1 MPSSARV
8 ERGIAQ
14 VEAYAA
20 DQSHGYE
27 FGSHS
32 NYDLGTD
39 CSGLARMYAAAVE
52 GIGLEGYPDF
62 STRTMRG
69 VLVGRGWQAFPY
81 ARAALGRGDLVL
93 REIAGVGHVV
103 VYVGGGRIVGAEG
116 NWDKRHGDSSGREVC
131 EKALYDFGW
140 NWIIRPP
147 MTMRVKRESIGA
159 AQETRTDETK
169 NEVVNVDDWGIVAV
183 GGTGYLYAGGAMHPL
198 ASADEQAF
206 VEWVY
211 AQARA
216 QRDAGAMPHV
226 ALKDD
231 GGSAPYQTGPW
242 GERLR
247 EILAR

>member
-1 MPSSARV
+1 MADARI

-20 DQSHGYE
+20 DDRHGYE

-52 GIGLEGYPDF
+52 GIGLERYPDF

-69 VLVGRGWQAFPY
+69 VLAGRGWEFLPY
-81 ARAALGRGDLVL
+81 LGTRLERGDLILKEVS
-93 REIAGVGHVV
+93 GVGHVV

-116 NWDKRHGDSSGREVC
+116 NWDKRSGDSSGREIC
-131 EKALYDFGW
+131 EKPLYNFGW
-140 NWIIRPP
+140 NWVLRPP
-147 MTMRVKRESIGA
+147 A
-159 AQETRTDETK
+159 ANAGGQENETAQDARRK
-169 NEVVNVDDWGIVAV
+169 DVIYVDDWAIVAV
-183 GGTGYLYAGGAMHPL
+183 SGTGYLYAGGAMHPL
-198 ASADEQAF
+198 ASGDEQAF

-211 AQARA
+211 AQALA
-216 QRDAGAMPHV
+216 QRETGAMPHI
-226 ALKDD
+226 ALKND
-231 GGSAPYQTGPW
+231 GGTAPYQTGPW
-242 GERLR
+242 GDRLR

>member
-1 MPSSARV
+1 MADARI

-14 VEAYAA
+14 VDAYAA
-20 DQSHGYE
+20 DNRHGYE
-27 FGSHS
+27 FGSHHS
-32 NYDLGTD
+32 YDVGTD
-39 CSGLARMYAAAVE
+39 CSGLARMYAAAVD
-52 GIGLEGYPDF
+52 GIGLDGYPDF

-69 VLVGRGWQAFPY
+69 VLVGRGWQALPY
-81 ARAALGRGDLVL
+81 SRAALMRGDLIL
-93 REIAGVGHVV
+93 KEIAGVGHVV

-116 NWDKRHGDSSGREVC
+116 NWDKRHGDSSGREVF

-140 NWIIRPP
+140 NWILRPP
-147 MTMRVKRESIGA
+147 AAIEAKRESIGT
-159 AQETRTDETK
+159 AQADETK
-169 NEVVNVDDWGIVAV
+169 NGVVNVDDWAIVAI
-183 GGTGYLYAGGAMHPL
+183 GGTGYLYAGGSLHPL

-216 QRDAGAMPHV
+216 QREAGGMPHV
-226 ALKDD
+226 ALKND

-242 GERLR
+242 GDRLR

>member
-8 ERGIAQ
+8 ERGIAV

-20 DQSHGYE
+20 DNRHGYE
-27 FGSHS
+27 FGSHHS
-32 NYDLGTD
+32 YDVGTD

-52 GIGLEGYPDF
+52 GIGLERYPDF
-62 STRTMRG
+62 STRTMRS
-69 VLVGRGWQAFPY
+69 VLVGRGWKALPY
-81 ARAALGRGDLVL
+81 SRAALMRGDLVL
-93 REIAGVGHVV
+93 KEIAGVGHVV

-116 NWDKRHGDSSGREVC
+116 NWDSRHGDSSGQEVC
-131 EKALYDFGW
+131 EKALYEFGW
-140 NWIIRPP
+140 NWILRPP
-147 MTMRVKRESIGA
+147 MVKACR
-159 AQETRTDETK
+159 QEVIDTAPERADETK
-169 NEVVNVDDWGIVAV
+169 NGVVDVDDWAIVAV
-183 GGTGYLYAGGAMHPL
+183 GGTGYLYAGGSLHPL

-216 QRDAGAMPHV
+216 QRDAGNMPHV

>member
-1 MPSSARV
+1 MADARI

-20 DQSHGYE
+20 DNRHGYE
-27 FGSHS
+27 FGSHA
-32 NYDLGTD
+32 NYGIGTD

-52 GIGLEGYPDF
+52 GIGLDDYPDF
-62 STRTMRG
+62 STRTMRS
-69 VLVGRGWQAFPY
+69 VLAARGWQALPY
-81 ARAALGRGDLVL
+81 SRAALGRGDLVL
-93 REIAGVGHVV
+93 KEIAGVGHVV

-116 NWDKRHGDSSGREVC
+116 NWDSRHGDSSGREVC

-140 NWIIRPP
+140 NWILRPP
-147 MTMRVKRESIGA
+147 AAIEAKRGNIGT
-159 AQETRTDETK
+159 AQAGETK
-169 NEVVNVDDWGIVAV
+169 NGVVNVDDWAIVAI
-183 GGTGYLYAGGAMHPL
+183 GGTGYLYTGGAMHPL
-198 ASADEQAF
+198 ASAEEQAF

-216 QRDAGAMPHV
+216 QREAGAMPHI
-226 ALKDD
+226 ALKND

-242 GERLR
+242 GDRLR

>member
-27 FGSHS
+27 FGSHH
-32 NYDLGTD
+32 NYDIGTD

-62 STRTMRG
+62 STRTMRS
-69 VLVGRGWQAFPY
+69 VLVGRGWQALPY
-81 ARAALGRGDLVL
+81 SRAALVRGDLVL
-93 REIAGVGHVV
+93 KEIAGVGHVV

-116 NWDKRHGDSSGREVC
+116 NWDKRPGDSSGREVC
-131 EKALYDFGW
+131 EKALYEFGW
-140 NWIIRPP
+140 NWILRPP
-147 MTMRVKRESIGA
+147 MAAEGKQETIGA
-159 AQETRTDETK
+159 AHESRRK
-169 NEVVNVDDWGIVAV
+169 AEVVDVDDWAIVAI
-183 GGTGYLYAGGAMHPL
+183 GGTGYLYAGGSLHPL

-216 QRDAGAMPHV
+216 QREAGGMPHV
-226 ALKDD
+226 ALKND

-242 GERLR
+242 GDRLR

>member
-14 VEAYAA
+14 VEDYAA
-20 DQSHGYE
+20 NDRHGYE
-27 FGSHS
+27 FGSHTR
-32 NYDLGTD
+32 YDVGTD

-52 GIGLEGYPDF
+52 GIGLDAYPDF

-69 VLVGRGWQAFPY
+69 VLVGRGWQAIPY
-81 ARAALGRGDLVL
+81 SRAALGRGDLVL
-93 REIAGVGHVV
+93 KEIAGVGHVV

-116 NWDKRHGDSSGREVC
+116 NWDSRHGDSSGREVC
-131 EKALYDFGW
+131 EKALYEFGW
-140 NWIIRPP
+140 NWILRPP
-147 MTMRVKRESIGA
+147 ADGREN
-159 AQETRTDETK
+159 ETK
-169 NEVVNVDDWGIVAV
+169 DVVDVNDWAIVAV

-198 ASADEQAF
+198 ASADEQVF

-242 GERLR
+242 GDRLR

>member
-69 VLVGRGWQAFPY
+69 VLAGRGWQALPY
-81 ARAALGRGDLVL
+81 SRAALVRGDLL
-93 REIAGVGHVV
+93 LKEIAGVGHVV

-116 NWDKRHGDSSGREVC
+116 NWDSRHGDSSGREVC

-140 NWIIRPP
+140 NWILRPP
-147 MTMRVKRESIGA
+147 VA
-159 AQETRTDETK
+159 AEGKQETIGTAQADETK
-169 NEVVNVDDWGIVAV
+169 DVVDVDDWAIVAV

-216 QRDAGAMPHV
+216 QRDAGNMPHI
-226 ALKDD
+226 ALKND

-242 GERLR
+242 GDRLR

>member
-20 DQSHGYE
+20 NDRHGYE
-27 FGSHS
+27 FGSHHS
-32 NYDLGTD
+32 YDVGTD

-52 GIGLEGYPDF
+52 GIGLDGYPDF
-62 STRTMRG
+62 STRTMRS
-69 VLVGRGWQAFPY
+69 VLGGRGWQALPY
-81 ARAALGRGDLVL
+81 ARASLVRGDLVL

-103 VYVGGGRIVGAEG
+103 VYVGCGRIVGAEG

-140 NWIIRPP
+140 NWILRPP
-147 MTMRVKRESIGA
+147 AAIEAKRGNIGT
-159 AQETRTDETK
+159 AQADETK
-169 NEVVNVDDWGIVAV
+169 NGVVDVDDWAIVAV
-183 GGTGYLYAGGAMHPL
+183 GGGYLYAGGAMHPL
-198 ASADEQAF
+198 VSAEEQAF

-216 QRDAGAMPHV
+216 QREAGAMPHI
-226 ALKDD
+226 ALKNN

>member
-1 MPSSARV
+1 MPSSACV

-20 DQSHGYE
+20 DNSHGYE

-32 NYDLGTD
+32 RYDVGTD

-52 GIGLEGYPDF
+52 GVGLESFPDF

-69 VLVGRGWQAFPY
+69 VLAARGWQALPY
-81 ARAALGRGDLVL
+81 SRAALVRGDLVL
-93 REIAGVGHVV
+93 KEIAGVGHVV

-116 NWDKRHGDSSGREVC
+116 NWDSRHGDSSGREVC

-140 NWIIRPP
+140 NWILRPP
-147 MTMRVKRESIGA
+147 SDGREVEAENG
-159 AQETRTDETK
+159 
-169 NEVVNVDDWGIVAV
+169 VVDVDDWAIVAI
-183 GGTGYLYAGGAMHPL
+183 GGTGNLYAGGRLHPL

-211 AQARA
+211 AQALA
-216 QRDAGAMPHV
+216 QREAGAMPHI
-226 ALKDD
+226 ALKND
-231 GGSAPYQTGPW
+231 GGSALYQTGPW

-247 EILAR
+247 EILSR

>member
-1 MPSSARV
+1 MADARI

-20 DQSHGYE
+20 DNRHGYE
-27 FGSHS
+27 FGSHHR
-32 NYDLGTD
+32 YDVGTD

-52 GIGLEGYPDF
+52 GIGLDGYPDF
-62 STRTMRG
+62 STRTMRS
-69 VLVGRGWQAFPY
+69 VLAARGWQALPY
-81 ARAALGRGDLVL
+81 SRASLKRGDLIL
-93 REIAGVGHVV
+93 KEIAGVGHVV

-116 NWDKRHGDSSGREVC
+116 NWDSRHGDSSGREVC

-140 NWIIRPP
+140 NWILRPP
-147 MTMRVKRESIGA
+147 VAMEAKREGIGT
-159 AQETRTDETK
+159 AQADETK
-169 NEVVNVDDWGIVAV
+169 NGVVNVDDWAIVAI
-183 GGTGYLYAGGAMHPL
+183 GGTGYLYAGGSLHPL

-216 QRDAGAMPHV
+216 QREAGGMPHV
-226 ALKDD
+226 ALKND

>member
-1 MPSSARV
+1 MADARI

-14 VEAYAA
+14 VESYAA
-20 DQSHGYE
+20 DDSHGYE
-27 FGSHS
+27 FGSHHS
-32 NYDLGTD
+32 YDVGTD

-52 GIGLEGYPDF
+52 GVGLEGYPDF
-62 STRTMRG
+62 STRTMRSA
-69 VLVGRGWQAFPY
+69 LAGRGWQAIPY
-81 ARAALGRGDLVL
+81 SRTPLVRGDLVL
-93 REIAGVGHVV
+93 KEIAGVGHVV

-140 NWIIRPP
+140 NWILRPP
-147 MTMRVKRESIGA
+147 MAAEGKQETIGA
-159 AQETRTDETK
+159 AHESRRK
-169 NEVVNVDDWGIVAV
+169 AEVVDVDDWAIVAV

-216 QRDAGAMPHV
+216 QREAGAMPHV
-226 ALKDD
+226 ALKND

-242 GERLR
+242 GDRLK

>member
-1 MPSSARV
+1 MADAKI

-20 DQSHGYE
+20 DNRHGYE
-27 FGSHS
+27 FGSHVR
-32 NYDLGTD
+32 YDVGTD

-52 GIGLEGYPDF
+52 GIGLGDYPDF

-69 VLVGRGWQAFPY
+69 VLGGRGWKALPY
-81 ARAALGRGDLVL
+81 SRAALVRGDLVL
-93 REIAGVGHVV
+93 KEIAGVGHVV

-116 NWDKRHGDSSGREVC
+116 NWDRRHGDSSGREVC
-131 EKALYDFGW
+131 EKPLYDFGW
-140 NWIIRPP
+140 NWILRPP
-147 MTMRVKRESIGA
+147 VTTEAKQGTIGA
-159 AQETRTDETK
+159 APARAGETK
-169 NEVVNVDDWGIVAV
+169 DVVDVNDWAIVAV

-198 ASADEQAF
+198 ASADEQVF

-242 GERLR
+242 GDRLK

>member
-14 VEAYAA
+14 VEDYAA
-20 DQSHGYE
+20 NDRHGYE
-27 FGSHS
+27 FGSHVR
-32 NYDLGTD
+32 YDVGTD

-52 GIGLEGYPDF
+52 GIGLDGYPDF
-62 STRTMRG
+62 STRTMRS
-69 VLVGRGWQAFPY
+69 VLVGRGWQALPY
-81 ARAALGRGDLVL
+81 ARAALVRGDLIL
-93 REIAGVGHVV
+93 KEIAGVGHVV

-140 NWIIRPP
+140 NWILRPP
-147 MTMRVKRESIGA
+147 VVKACRQKVIGTA
-159 AQETRTDETK
+159 PVRADETK
-169 NEVVNVDDWGIVAV
+169 DVVDVDDWAIVAV

-216 QRDAGAMPHV
+216 QREAGGMPHV
-226 ALKDD
+226 ALKND

-242 GERLR
+242 GDRLR